1 MFDEVLVLLSEL
13 SMPCDQ
19 YELQLKNS
27 VVTPG
32 GDSNSAVAELD
43 PGTSTVF
50 ALQHGHTNVVLDHK
64 SILPVLT
71 LTFTHVRSNECQ
83 ESFFS
88 LLIKTAA
95 NQHVNLE

>member
-1 MFDEVLVLLSEL
+1 MFDEVLVLFSEL

-19 YELQLKNS
+19 YELQLKNG

-32 GDSNSAVAELD
+32 GDLNSAVAELD
-43 PGTSTVF
+43 PGASTVL

-64 SILPVLT
+64 SILPA
-71 LTFTHVRSNECQ
+71 LTFTHTRSNECQ
-83 ESFFS
+83 KSRIFS